1 MNSFLFNYMVLLK
14 RIEEARKSGDWDP
27 VIEFAE
33 YAQSDL
39 KEYIECYCAVYAD
52 KLLPKGGN
60 SCEKS
65 D

>member
-1 MNSFLFNYMVLLK
+1 MNSFFFNYMVLLK

-39 KEYIECYCAVYAD
+39 KEYIDCYCAAYCD
-52 KLLPKGGN
+52 RLPESAVK
-60 SCEKS
+60 SCEKY

>member
-14 RIEEARKSGDWDP
+14 RIEDARKSGDWNP
-27 VIEFAE
+27 VIEFSE
-33 YAQSDL
+33 YAQSDV
-39 KEYIECYCAVYAD
+39 KEYIECYCAAYSD
-52 KLLPKGGN
+52 NLPIKDGK